1 MEDLKM
7 FDLKE
12 AVINGT
18 MTIWS
23 DGECILGSESP
34 SEDIEYFFEGHD
46 YYLLNE
52 ENGISQIFE
61 NGEYQYLTAKEM

>member
-1 MEDLKM
+1 M

-12 AVINGT
+12 SIENGT

-52 ENGISQIFE
+52 RNGVYDIFE
-61 NGEYQYLTAKEM
+61 NCEFKYLIAKDIK